1 VAALS
6 WAGATNSRNRFEGA
20 ADRAGVTAPRLIVPG
35 ETYLITRRCTRRE
48 YLLRP
53 DDETNEIFAYCLAE
67 AAKRHGIG
75 LVAWCLMS
83 NHYHAVVHDP
93 KGRLP
98 AFLEQF
104 HKMVAKT
111 MNARWERWENFW
123 SNEETCVT
131 RLVTNHDIFE
141 KVIYVLCNPVAADLV
156 DRLEDWPG
164 LSSLAYLS
172 KKTRTHRRP
181 RFYFKDDGIMPAAA
195 GLETMVPSRI
205 TKNES
210 TAAWWD
216 RVRKAVRERV
226 ETLRQVRMKENRR
239 VLGRKAVLRMPHTAA
254 PRTETIKRGLRPC
267 IACKD
272 PDRRVL
278 ELAALKQFRA
288 VYKAARLRWAACDRR
303 ATFPYGTYRMRAL
316 GLRCA
321 PPPTVA

>member
-1 VAALS
+1 MR
-6 WAGATNSRNRFEGA
+6 G
-20 ADRAGVTAPRLIVPG
+20 GVTAPRHIVPG

-53 DDETNEIFAYCLAE
+53 DEETNAIFAYCLAE
-67 AAKRHGIG
+67 AAKRHGVG

-104 HKMVAKT
+104 HKMVAKV
-111 MNARWERWENFW
+111 MNARWERSENFW
-123 SNEETCVT
+123 STEETCVT

-164 LSSLAYLS
+164 LSSLAFLS
-172 KKTRTHRRP
+172 KKTRTDRRP
-181 RFYFKDDGIMPAAA
+181 KLYFQEDGAMPEVAE
-195 GLETMVPSRI
+195 LRSMVPSRI
-205 TKNES
+205 TKNE
-210 TAAWWD
+210 AAASWWE
-216 RVRKAVRERV
+216 RVRKGVRERV
-226 ETLRQVRMKENRR
+226 ETLRQLRIKENRR
-239 VLGRKAVLRMPHTAA
+239 VMGRKAVLRMPHTAA
-254 PRTETIKRGLRPC
+254 PTTESAKGGLRPC

-272 PDRRVL
+272 PKRRKL
-278 ELAALKQFRA
+278 ELSALKEFRA
-288 VYKAARLRWAACDRR
+288 NYAAARLRLAAADRR
-303 ATFPYGTYRMRAL
+303 AVFPWGTYRMREL

-321 PPPTVA
+321 PPPIAA

>member
-1 VAALS
+1 
-6 WAGATNSRNRFEGA
+6 
-20 ADRAGVTAPRLIVPG
+20 VTAPRLIVPG

-53 DDETNEIFAYCLAE
+53 DEETNAIFEYCLAE
-67 AAKRHGIG
+67 AAKRCGIG

-98 AFLEQF
+98 AFLEHF

-111 MNARWERWENFW
+111 MNARWDRSENFW
-123 SNEETCVT
+123 STEETCVT

-164 LSSLAYLS
+164 SSSLAYLS
-172 KKTRTHRRP
+172 TKTKTHPRP
-181 RFYFKDDGIMPAAA
+181 RAYFQDGGVMPEAAELRA
-195 GLETMVPSRI
+195 MVPSRI
-205 TKNES
+205 TKNETLAS
-210 TAAWWD
+210 WWE
-216 RVRKAVRERV
+216 RVRKAVRERS
-226 ETLRQVRMKENRR
+226 ERLRQERIAEKRR

-254 PRTETIKRGLRPC
+254 PTTETSKSGLRPC

-272 PDRRVL
+272 PERRML

-288 VYKAARLRWAACDRR
+288 TYKAARLRWAACDRR

-321 PPPTVA
+321 PPPIAA